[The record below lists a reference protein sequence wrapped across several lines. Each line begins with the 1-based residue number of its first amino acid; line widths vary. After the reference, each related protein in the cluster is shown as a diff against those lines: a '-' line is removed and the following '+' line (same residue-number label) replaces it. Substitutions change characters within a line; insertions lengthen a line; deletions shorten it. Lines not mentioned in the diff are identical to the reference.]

1 MFREAFMKAELLLS
15 RMLAI
20 GLCAI
25 SLTAVSA
32 PRERPLKLLGQ
43 PAAATQAT
51 RTIVIK
57 PNTKYVRVASG
68 ETVKFVSSDK
78 DFTWHFDG
86 PEGPFALSQIAP
98 RGMLDRPIKGY
109 VDPNPQYLH

>member
-1 MFREAFMKAELLLS
+1 MKAKSLFSRLLV
-15 RMLAI
+15 I
-20 GLCAI
+20 GLCTI
-25 SLTAVSA
+25 SLSSAAA

-43 PAAATQAT
+43 PAAASQAT

-57 PNTKYVRVASG
+57 PNTKYVRVVSG

-98 RGMLDRPIKGY
+98 SGMLDRPIKGY
-109 VDPNPQYLH
+109 VDPNPQYMH

>member
-1 MFREAFMKAELLLS
+1 MKAKLLLS
-15 RMLAI
+15 GMLLI
-20 GLCAI
+20 GFCTI
-25 SLTAVSA
+25 SLPSA
-32 PRERPLKLLGQ
+32 AAQRERPLKLLGQ
-43 PAAATQAT
+43 PAVATQAT

>member
-1 MFREAFMKAELLLS
+1 MKAKLLLS
-15 RMLAI
+15 GVLLI
-20 GLCAI
+20 GLCTI
-25 SLTAVSA
+25 SLPAA
-32 PRERPLKLLGQ
+32 AAQRERPVKLLGQ
-43 PAAATQAT
+43 PAAAAQAT

-68 ETVKFVSSDK
+68 ETVKFVSNDK

-98 RGMLDRPIKGY
+98 RGMLDRPIKGF